1 MPLAGCSG
9 LLYWSIVSGSLGTEE
24 FSTSSFRV
32 QVTLVQSWNGVGDR
46 LLERFFFFVLHPLVT
61 VTLSIWPMSSFV
73 LVAISIHKLPGHQ
86 RGCSDLCLPPS

>member
-1 MPLAGCSG
+1 MPLAGYSG

-46 LLERFFFFVLHPLVT
+46 LLERFFLCFASFGDCHPFHLAHVIVCVSGNQHSQAPRT
-61 VTLSIWPMSSFV
+61 SKRL
-73 LVAISIHKLPGHQ
+73 Q
-86 RGCSDLCLPPS
+86 